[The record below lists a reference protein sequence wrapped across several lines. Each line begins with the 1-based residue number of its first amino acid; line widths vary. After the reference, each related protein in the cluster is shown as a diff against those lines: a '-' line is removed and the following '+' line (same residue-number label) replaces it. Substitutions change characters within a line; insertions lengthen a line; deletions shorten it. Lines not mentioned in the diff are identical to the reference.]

1 MALWINDEIL
11 DFILELIRAGLPYDT
26 RISACSQQPTTFTEA
41 RETYML
47 AEKVIDLSSVTKA
60 DGDVSGRKM
69 AIPEVVDAPITSSG
83 VATHVALT
91 AYYNGTYTDAKLVY
105 VTTCDD
111 LTLVAGGTITFPTWD
126 IEVAD
131 PTLPA

>member
-11 DFILELIRAGLPYDT
+11 DFVLELIRAGLPYDT
-26 RISACSQQPTTFTEA
+26 RISACSQQPMTLGEA
-41 RETYML
+41 RTTYML
-47 AEKVIDLSSVTKA
+47 AEASIDLSEVVKE

-69 AIPEVVDAPITSSG
+69 TIPEVADAPIINSG
-83 VATHVALT
+83 LATHIALT
-91 AYYNGTYTDAKLVY
+91 AYYDGTYTDQKLVY
-105 VTTCDD
+105 ITTCEE
-111 LTLVAGGTITFPTWD
+111 LALVAGGTITFPAWD

>member
-11 DFILELIRAGLPYDT
+11 DFVLELIRAGLPYDT
-26 RISACSQQPTTFTEA
+26 RISACSQQPMTFGEA
-41 RETYML
+41 RTTYML
-47 AEKVIDLSSVTKA
+47 AEAAIDLSAVVKE

-69 AIPEVVDAPITSSG
+69 TIPQVADAPITNSG
-83 VATHVALT
+83 LATHIALT
-91 AYYNGTYTDAKLVY
+91 AYYDGTYTDQKLIY
-105 VTTCDD
+105 VTTCEE
-111 LTLVAGGTITFPTWD
+111 LTLVAGGTITFPAWE

>member
-11 DFILELIRAGLPYDT
+11 DFVLELIRAGLPYDT
-26 RISACSQQPTTFTEA
+26 RISACSQQPLTFDEA
-41 RETYML
+41 RTTYML
-47 AEKVIDLSSVTKA
+47 AEATIDLSSVTKA

-69 AIPEVVDAPITSSG
+69 TIPSVADAPITNSG
-83 VATHVALT
+83 LATHIALT
-91 AYYNGTYTDAKLVY
+91 AYYNGTYTDSKLVY

-111 LTLVAGGTITFPTWD
+111 LTLVAGGTITFPAWD
-126 IEVAD
+126 IEIAD